1 MRIYNGTNSHL
12 NLPLTGSQRIT
23 VPPHAVSGDI
33 LPSTDFLSLMVS
45 SYDFSEIAFI
55 ISGPY
60 ELNMCANVSGAT
72 GFVVNSL
79 EEAVERFCP
88 SEKEEIKV
96 EKKEIITEE
105 TQEAQ
110 SIEETTPK
118 SVEEE
123 KGEDDVNT
131 TVIPDTSSDC
141 ETVENVSDEE
151 VEEEIKNL
159 PPVSSIEVEKED
171 EAAENIAESDSSAE

>member
-23 VPPHAVSGDI
+23 VPPHAVSGDV

-55 ISGPY
+55 ISGPF

-88 SEKEEIKV
+88 SEKEETKV

-110 SIEETTPK
+110 SIEEVTPK
-118 SVEEE
+118 SAEEE
-123 KGEDDVNT
+123 KGGEDVNT
-131 TVIPDTSSDC
+131 TVIPDTSDC

-151 VEEEIKNL
+151 EVEEMKTPKIRTIRKTT
-159 PPVSSIEVEKED
+159 
-171 EAAENIAESDSSAE
+171 NISRKKDTSN

>member
-55 ISGPY
+55 ISGPF

-88 SEKEEIKV
+88 TEKEE
-96 EKKEIITEE
+96 KKERNEITEKN
-105 TQEAQ
+105 QEEPQKVVASEVE
-110 SIEETTPK
+110 SIKDEDGDEA
-118 SVEEE
+118 E
-123 KGEDDVNT
+123 KDNT
-131 TVIPDTSSDC
+131 SIPC
-141 ETVENVSDEE
+141 E
-151 VEEEIKNL
+151 VEEETASVEETTNN
-159 PPVSSIEVEKED
+159 VEVEGV
-171 EAAENIAESDSSAE
+171 AAEPSRPVRTVRKTTNVSKKRQ

>member
-55 ISGPY
+55 ISGPF

-72 GFVVNSL
+72 GFVVSSL

-110 SIEETTPK
+110 SIEEVTPK

-123 KGEDDVNT
+123 IGGDDVNT
-131 TVIPDTSSDC
+131 TIIPDISNC

-151 VEEEIKNL
+151 VEETKTPKIRTTRKTANI
-159 PPVSSIEVEKED
+159 SKEKR
-171 EAAENIAESDSSAE
+171 NQ